1 MDPRASTLAP
11 GAQVAS
17 IAQDPRIILEIK
29 GTNVQFLYLQIH
41 KTDRSST
48 LPPPIGSTLR
58 SQLLRIPT
66 KMAESQPFS
75 LYKSCDYL
83 LCCTSGEP
91 LRRNNIL
98 PTNER
103 MQIEEASIKW
113 RLLTG
118 LISGLQRT
126 RTLPFLW
133 LHSIPCKDPQLE
145 VNFYTGTDEDSD
157 IAFQFRLHFGHPAI
171 MNSRVFGIWRYEE
184 KCYYLPF
191 EDGKPFELCIYVRH
205 KEYKVMV
212 NGQRIYNF
220 AHRFPP
226 ASVKML
232 QVLRDISLTRVLIS
246 D

>member
-1 MDPRASTLAP
+1 MSLTHRLHMLRCQQCVPFWEGCPLP
-11 GAQVAS
+11 LMIV
-17 IAQDPRIILEIK
+17 P
-29 GTNVQFLYLQIH
+29 Y
-41 KTDRSST
+41 T
-48 LPPPIGSTLR
+48 LPVSLSVGSCVIITGTPI
-58 SQLLRIPT
+58 
-66 KMAESQPFS
+66 
-75 LYKSCDYL
+75 
-83 LCCTSGEP
+83 
-91 LRRNNIL
+91 
-98 PTNER
+98 
-103 MQIEEASIKW
+103 
-113 RLLTG
+113 LT
-118 LISGLQRT
+118 
-126 RTLPFLW
+126 FV
-133 LHSIPCKDPQLE
+133 KDPQLE

>member
-1 MDPRASTLAP
+1 MFFSA
-11 GAQVAS
+11 
-17 IAQDPRIILEIK
+17 
-29 GTNVQFLYLQIH
+29 
-41 KTDRSST
+41 
-48 LPPPIGSTLR
+48 IGSTLR

-113 RLLTG
+113 PLLTG

-157 IAFQFRLHFGHPAI
+157 IAFQFRLHFGHPAV

-205 KEYKVMV
+205 KEYKSAGVPSSSEETATIE
-212 NGQRIYNF
+212 NI
-220 AHRFPP
+220 P
-226 ASVKML
+226 
-232 QVLRDISLTRVLIS
+232 
-246 D
+246 

>member
-1 MDPRASTLAP
+1 MSLTHRLHMLRCQQCVPFWEGRPLPLMIAMHESAQRAVCFDLS
-11 GAQVAS
+11 
-17 IAQDPRIILEIK
+17 
-29 GTNVQFLYLQIH
+29 
-41 KTDRSST
+41 
-48 LPPPIGSTLR
+48 
-58 SQLLRIPT
+58 
-66 KMAESQPFS
+66 
-75 LYKSCDYL
+75 
-83 LCCTSGEP
+83 
-91 LRRNNIL
+91 
-98 PTNER
+98 
-103 MQIEEASIKW
+103 
-113 RLLTG
+113 
-118 LISGLQRT
+118 
-126 RTLPFLW
+126 
-133 LHSIPCKDPQLE
+133 KDPQLE

-184 KCYYLPF
+184 KCYYVPF

-232 QVLRDISLTRVLIS
+232 QVLRDVSLTRVLIS

>member
-1 MDPRASTLAP
+1 MSLTHRLHLCKYWGCAVS
-11 GAQVAS
+11 
-17 IAQDPRIILEIK
+17 
-29 GTNVQFLYLQIH
+29 NVCRFWEGHPLPLMIVVPY
-41 KTDRSST
+41 T
-48 LPPPIGSTLR
+48 LPVSLPVGSCVIITGTPI
-58 SQLLRIPT
+58 
-66 KMAESQPFS
+66 
-75 LYKSCDYL
+75 
-83 LCCTSGEP
+83 
-91 LRRNNIL
+91 
-98 PTNER
+98 
-103 MQIEEASIKW
+103 
-113 RLLTG
+113 LT
-118 LISGLQRT
+118 
-126 RTLPFLW
+126 FV
-133 LHSIPCKDPQLE
+133 KDPQLE
-145 VNFYTGTDEDSD
+145 VNFYTGMDEDSD

-191 EDGKPFELCIYVRH
+191 EDGKPFELCIHVRH

>member
-1 MDPRASTLAP
+1 MFFSA
-11 GAQVAS
+11 
-17 IAQDPRIILEIK
+17 
-29 GTNVQFLYLQIH
+29 
-41 KTDRSST
+41 
-48 LPPPIGSTLR
+48 IGSTLR

-133 LHSIPCKDPQLE
+133 LHSIPWAADGFLHRDKWGLRHRLPFLSTLSPLFDHKQLCVWDLE
-145 VNFYTGTDEDSD
+145 VWEEMPQCALWGWQN
-157 IAFQFRLHFGHPAI
+157 I
-171 MNSRVFGIWRYEE
+171 IW
-184 KCYYLPF
+184 
-191 EDGKPFELCIYVRH
+191 
-205 KEYKVMV
+205 
-212 NGQRIYNF
+212 
-220 AHRFPP
+220 
-226 ASVKML
+226 ASWCWTM
-232 QVLRDISLTRVLIS
+232 STR
-246 D
+246 

>member
-1 MDPRASTLAP
+1 MKPEGISELQHLNDPTQRFTQKTGHNSEEL
-11 GAQVAS
+11 
-17 IAQDPRIILEIK
+17 PRRRE
-29 GTNVQFLYLQIH
+29 QCHHYL
-41 KTDRSST
+41 
-48 LPPPIGSTLR
+48 
-58 SQLLRIPT
+58 
-66 KMAESQPFS
+66 
-75 LYKSCDYL
+75 
-83 LCCTSGEP
+83 
-91 LRRNNIL
+91 
-98 PTNER
+98 
-103 MQIEEASIKW
+103 
-113 RLLTG
+113 
-118 LISGLQRT
+118 
-126 RTLPFLW
+126 
-133 LHSIPCKDPQLE
+133 KDPQLE

-171 MNSRVFGIWRYEE
+171 MNSRVFGIWRFEE

-232 QVLRDISLTRVLIS
+232 QVLRDVSLTRVLIS